1 MLGGKHILLGVTGGI
16 AAYKTAELVRAFVK
30 AGSRVKVIMT
40 RNGSRF
46 VTPLALETLS
56 GEKVYGDTFDLTYE
70 RDITHVTLAEW
81 ADITII
87 APATANIMAKI
98 AWGIAD
104 DLLSTTVIALKSPLL
119 ICPSMNTDMYKNPV
133 VRRNMDQLKGLGYHL
148 LEAKEGEL
156 ACKTHGSGR
165 LPPLEDIVEAAE
177 TVLTK
182 KDLEGVN
189 ILVTAGP
196 TQEPLDPVRYIT
208 NHSSGKM
215 GYALALMAKRRG
227 ACVTLISG
235 PVSIP
240 VPAGV
245 ELVSVITAREMRD
258 AVLSRLEGHQVII
271 KAAAVSDYRPAGF
284 SQSKIKKGVK
294 ALTLELEPNPDIIAE
309 VGRLKGHRI
318 LVGFAMETEHLLE
331 NARKKMAEKKMD
343 IIVANDLS
351 EPGAGFRHDTNAV
364 RILDPEGGVES
375 LPLMEKKEVADRIL
389 DKVVELLKRRKLG

>member
-46 VTPLALETLS
+46 VTPLVLETLS
-56 GEKVYGDTFDLTYE
+56 GEKVCGDTFDLTYE

-389 DKVVELLKRRKLG
+389 DRVVELLKRRKLG